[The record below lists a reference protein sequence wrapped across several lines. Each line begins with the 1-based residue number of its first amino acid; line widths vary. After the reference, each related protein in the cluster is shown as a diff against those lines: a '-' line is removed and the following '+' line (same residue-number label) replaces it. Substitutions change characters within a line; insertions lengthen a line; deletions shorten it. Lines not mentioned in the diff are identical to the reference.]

1 MRWRPNIKRNCWRH
15 WPKQGDENQGRL
27 LLRIFF
33 RKNNMNHS
41 KSILL
46 AVAAVCVAL
55 LGAAL
60 YLQHVE
66 NMLPC
71 PLCVIQRYA
80 FAAVALICVIAALP
94 PRGAIKPGAFLAAV
108 SSLAGAGVASWHIY
122 IKAHPT
128 VSCGIDPLET
138 SLNKIPTAELMP
150 FLFKADGLCTTEY
163 APILGLSLPQW
174 ALVWFVILAIV
185 LLRIALRRPR

>member
-1 MRWRPNIKRNCWRH
+1 M
-15 WPKQGDENQGRL
+15 
-27 LLRIFF
+27 
-33 RKNNMNHS
+33 KNS
-41 KSILL
+41 KPVLL
-46 AVAAVCVAL
+46 AVAFVSLAL
-55 LGAAL
+55 LAVAL

-80 FAAVALICVIAALP
+80 FAAIAVICLIAVFLPRGIGKLATALAALTS
-94 PRGAIKPGAFLAAV
+94 I
-108 SSLAGAGVASWHIY
+108 AGAGVAAWHMY

-138 SLNKIPTAELMP
+138 SLNTIPTAKLLP
-150 FLFKADGLCTTEY
+150 FLFQADGLCTTEY

-174 ALVWFVILAIV
+174 ALVWFVV
-185 LLRIALRRPR
+185 IAGYLIYTTFKKN